1 LLLGSFIKHV
11 LITKDVAKLK
21 CAPLSFQ
28 RGQSHSFHAT
38 IAQEEEEW
46 EEEWRKN
53 EGINNVSTFREYRE
67 QGLVAGTGGF
77 M

>member
-1 LLLGSFIKHV
+1 LIKHV
-11 LITKDVAKLK
+11 LITRDVARLK
-21 CAPLSFQ
+21 CAPLCFQ

-46 EEEWRKN
+46 EEDLRNK
-53 EGINNVSTFREYRE
+53 EGTGNVSSFQEYRK
-67 QGLVAGTGGF
+67 QGLVAGSGGF